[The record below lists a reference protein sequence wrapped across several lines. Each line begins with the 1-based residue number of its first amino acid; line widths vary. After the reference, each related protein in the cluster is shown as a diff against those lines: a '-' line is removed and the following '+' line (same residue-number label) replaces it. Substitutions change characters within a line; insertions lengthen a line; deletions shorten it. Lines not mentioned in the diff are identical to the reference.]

1 MLRAPCKW
9 RRAKLNITAGAGGK
23 SDIASR
29 RAKSMTKV
37 GEGNLILIRGGVNQ
51 ISSIKDF

>member
-37 GEGNLILIRGGVNQ
+37 GEENLILIRGGGGKPD
-51 ISSIKDF
+51 IKY